1 MAHLDDVCEVE
12 AYSGARYGESPRAF
26 VCRGVRFDIAA
37 VERAWR
43 APDGPRFLVRTTG
56 GERYLL
62 SYQETTGIW
71 TSARRE

>member
-1 MAHLDDVCEVE
+1 MAFPGDVCEVE

-26 VCRGVRFDIAA
+26 VCRGVRFEIAV

-43 APDGPRFLVRTTG
+43 EPEGPRFLVRIVG
-56 GERYLL
+56 GDHYLL
-62 SYQETTGIW
+62 SYQEVTGIW